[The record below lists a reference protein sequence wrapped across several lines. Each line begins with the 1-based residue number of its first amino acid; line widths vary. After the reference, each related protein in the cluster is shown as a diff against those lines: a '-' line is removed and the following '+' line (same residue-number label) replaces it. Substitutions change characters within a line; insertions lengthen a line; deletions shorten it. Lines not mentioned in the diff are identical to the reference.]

1 MIVTCKLSPI
11 LTDLLLPQ
19 PSHQATTSGFVFV
32 PFAQTL
38 SQNILLCALQ
48 HVPRGPDTSAP
59 SPRILVDV
67 SCRKTGPVLS
77 RRAKL
82 HVIITSDTSDSAN
95 TADTKDACLAHVV
108 LKEAPSFVPRSECS
122 AERFGP
128 PAGRA
133 SQVQYPNHRPL
144 EKPRTFALNYHV
156 NLLRWKVSIAL
167 ESFHRFHNFM
177 PSRPMGS
184 SLGFQCHF
192 RWVFNVLFAEF

>member
-167 ESFHRFHNFM
+167 ESF
-177 PSRPMGS
+177 PSIPQLHAIEAYGFLAGFSMS
-184 SLGFQCHF
+184 FSLGFQCPF
-192 RWVFNVLFAEF
+192 R